1 MKITRRYYS
10 YVGMPPVDGKKK
22 FIAGGS
28 FSWYLDLPGV
38 GRLYANTGGGIIA
51 VKRYSTS
58 YSPATGKTTVEIVT
72 AEADVRLNNGAFAEG
87 SITFTGAKS
96 GTLGTLRLSAEPT
109 QTAIQPMLTEMASLS
124 EDAALSFVREETT
137 YTYEW
142 LDDGGHR
149 AMAKQIFLRMK
160 SYVDSFMGKT
170 FDIWLPNV
178 SNTGV
183 LSWERSTT
191 KTPPEAKSIRGPKGD
206 KGDQGLRGLQGE
218 TGPQGPKGNKGDT
231 GKTAYEAAKDAGYT
245 GTEAQFNAI
254 MSSIS
259 GYVAGAQTSAEN
271 AAASASQAA
280 SSADSASAAQ
290 SAAKNAALTA
300 DRHKKDAALS
310 KEGADA
316 SAAAARQS
324 EQSAKASEDAAKAS
338 ETAAAASETNAA
350 ESAAAAAL
358 SEQNAAGSAQGAEL
372 WARRSPYIGD
382 GGNWFTYDAEE
393 QEFTDSGV
401 HAQGPQGVVGP
412 RGPQGV
418 QGPEGPQG
426 VNGVAVA
433 ADGQY
438 AFNVN
443 EEGHLVLSYTGD
455 DAPNMSIN
463 SEGHLVWTIE

>member
-10 YVGMPPVDGKKK
+10 YVGMPPADGECK
-22 FIAGGS
+22 FVSGGL
-28 FSWYLDLPGV
+28 FSWYVDIPGV
-38 GRLYANTGGGIIA
+38 GRLFANTPGGIIA
-51 VKRYSTS
+51 VKS
-58 YSPATGKTTVEIVT
+58 YSRSYNPSTGEITVEIVT
-72 AEADVRLNNGAFAEG
+72 AEAQIVMNNGAFSEG
-87 SITFTGAKS
+87 TITFTGVKS
-96 GTLGTLRLSAEPT
+96 GTLGTLNLSTEAT
-109 QTAIQPMLTEMASLS
+109 QETPRPMLTEMASLA

-170 FDIWLPNV
+170 FDLWLPNV

-183 LSWERSTT
+183 ISWERSTT

-206 KGDQGLRGLQGE
+206 KGDQGIRGLQGE
-218 TGPQGPKGNKGDT
+218 TGPQGPKGDKGDT
-231 GKTAYEAAKDAGYT
+231 GKTAYQAAKDAGYT
-245 GTEAQFNAI
+245 GTEAQFNAM

-290 SAAKNAALTA
+290 SAAESAALTA
-300 DRHKKDAALS
+300 DRHKQDAALS

-324 EQSAKASEDAAKAS
+324 EQSAKASEDAAAAS
-338 ETAAAASETNAA
+338 AEAAAQSKANAA
-350 ESAAAAAL
+350 GSASAAAL
-358 SEQNAAGSAQGAEL
+358 SEQNAAGSANVAEL
-372 WARRSPYIGD
+372 WARRSPYIGN
-382 GGNWFTYDAEE
+382 GGNWFTYDSEAA
-393 QEFTDSGV
+393 EFTDSGV

-412 RGPQGV
+412 RGPQGL

-455 DAPNMSIN
+455 DAPNMRIN
-463 SEGHLVWTIE
+463 DAGHLILTI